1 VTSDPVATSAVPDNG
16 APATT
21 GTRPSGDAERQRV
34 KQLAQ
39 EFEALLMTRML
50 REMRHSMLSDE
61 ESENGFGNET
71 MTDMVDVE
79 LGRALSR
86 AGGFG
91 LSGVLFEA
99 IEQRLKDTTLQTPS
113 ATPPSQALPY
123 LLPADPHQQPI
134 SVAPASDPGQ
144 ATPATDGRDLEI
156 PDGRVSSAF
165 GWRRDPF
172 TGVPRF
178 HRGIDVAHA
187 YGQDVRAAAAGQVV
201 FAGDHGA
208 YGTVI
213 VIDHPGGRQTR
224 YAHLAVS
231 GVQPGDRVDAGE
243 VIGKSGNSGHST
255 GPHLHFEVLEAGRA
269 VDPGAGS

>member
-1 VTSDPVATSAVPDNG
+1 MSDPVVTTAVSENG
-16 APATT
+16 APATS
-21 GTRPSGDAERQRV
+21 GTRPSSDAERQRV

-39 EFEALLMTRML
+39 EFEALLMTQML
-50 REMRHSMLSDE
+50 REMRRAMLSDE
-61 ESENGFGNET
+61 EPETGFGSET

-79 LGRALSR
+79 LGRALSG

-91 LSGVLFEA
+91 LSSMLFKA
-99 IEQRLKDTTLQTPS
+99 IEQRLKDTTPRTPS
-113 ATPPSQALPY
+113 VVPTSRVPC
-123 LLPADPHQQPI
+123 LLPADPQPI
-134 SVAPASDPGQ
+134 SLEPASEPGQ
-144 ATPATDGRDLEI
+144 ATSSTDGSDLVI
-156 PDGRVSSAF
+156 PNGRVSSAF

-172 TGVPRF
+172 TGRPRF
-178 HRGIDVAHA
+178 HRGIDVAQA
-187 YGQDVRAAAAGQVV
+187 YGQDVRAAAAGRVV
-201 FAGDHGA
+201 FAGDQGA
-208 YGTVI
+208 YGTMI

-231 GVQPGDRVDAGE
+231 GVQPGDRVDVGE